1 MKLKKFKVRYCI
13 SPERCERIEEVLCSD
28 ADAAKNIV
36 KYGAQQGSMQQRQVS
51 IHDVVEID
59 G

>member
-28 ADAAKNIV
+28 ADAAKNII
-36 KYGAQQGSMQQRQVS
+36 KYEAA
-51 IHDVVEID
+51 
-59 G
+59 